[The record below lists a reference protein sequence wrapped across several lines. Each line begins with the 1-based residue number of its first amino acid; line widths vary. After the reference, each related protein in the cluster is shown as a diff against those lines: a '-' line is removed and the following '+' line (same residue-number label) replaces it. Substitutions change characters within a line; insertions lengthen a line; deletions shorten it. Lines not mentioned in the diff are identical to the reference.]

1 MPYIN
6 ISLFPGNSKEKKA
19 KIAEKVTGV
28 IREELPNV
36 PEQNIW
42 VTFSEIPADE
52 WSIAGN
58 MCAKKN

>member
-19 KIAEKVTGV
+19 QIAQKVTNV

-36 PEQNIW
+36 PKQNIW

-52 WSIAGN
+52 WSIAGD
-58 MCAKKN
+58 MCGKTN